1 MTAYIQIFFSVPSWH
16 LNFTQILYSSWNM
29 LCIFSTWIHKS
40 PPRLC
45 PCLLCHSLQPFTDCT
60 YFQYT
65 DELFFFFAGL
75 YYSKV
80 LALHRFFF
88 TQTVLS
94 SDDRNLSSTY
104 TVSFTTFS
112 SNLMTF
118 SNKLPRLVNVQC
130 SVCLVIQEFKMS
142 SHYLHP
148 LYPCSLCTKSNITW
162 TL

>member
-1 MTAYIQIFFSVPSWH
+1 MSLSFMSFLAALHRLYILSVHRWA
-16 LNFTQILYSSWNM
+16 
-29 LCIFSTWIHKS
+29 
-40 PPRLC
+40 
-45 PCLLCHSLQPFTDCT
+45 
-60 YFQYT
+60 
-65 DELFFFFAGL
+65 FFFFFQG
-75 YYSKV
+75 STTPKCWPFIG
-80 LALHRFFF
+80 FFF

-142 SHYLHP
+142 SHYLYP

-162 TL
+162 TLWIQCIYLIPAHMETGFIGTFRQELICAHKI